1 MNDAT
6 PIRYSLRVS
15 PRARQARLQVKPFG
29 GLEIVIPRRFPRREV
44 PRLVEQHAGWIRRQL
59 EHQARLRAAVRL
71 PDAIRLAFD
80 DSITG
85 IEYARP
91 RPGTTPDL
99 FTTPCDN
106 SLRLQSDDFESQL
119 GELRQWIRARAE
131 DCLPPL
137 LQELSRQTGLVFKRV
152 SIRSQKTRW
161 GSCSARGNISLNDQ
175 LLFLPRASVE
185 YLMIHELCHLRHLNH
200 SRAYWQLVAQHC
212 PDYRQHED
220 RLSQPRDW
228 VPDWY
233 LLTLFGD

>member
-1 MNDAT
+1 MTASD

-15 PRARQARLQVKPFG
+15 SRARHAKLQVRPFG

-59 EHQARLRAAVRL
+59 ERQAELRAAVQL
-71 PDAIRLAFD
+71 PPSIHLAFD
-80 DSITG
+80 DSVTW
-85 IEYARP
+85 IEPALP
-91 RPGTTPDL
+91 RAGTTPDL
-99 FTTPCDN
+99 FADPAAGA
-106 SLRLQSDDFESQL
+106 LRLKSDHFESQL
-119 GELRQWIRARAE
+119 GELRRWIRKRAE

-137 LQELSRQTGLVFKRV
+137 LNQLSERTGLVFNRV
-152 SIRSQKTRW
+152 GIRSQKTRW

-212 PDYRQHED
+212 PDYAQHEE

-233 LLTLFGD
+233 LLTLYGD